1 MKKLLNKLLITIMI
15 VVLLFN
21 FVFIPQS
28 KALILDGGILM
39 KPFTSFALVI
49 LDNIAFAITMAV
61 GVMSNGMIDWVQD
74 WGQDAISALQD
85 SWSTD
90 QSLINNAISTLETA
104 TEITGMGFLTIE
116 DFFRNEL
123 EISNINIFKHMPSG
137 NVIDNVFD
145 DREDNENS
153 VINAVKISVASWYY
167 ALRNIAAVGL
177 LCVLIYVA
185 IRILLS
191 TVAED
196 KAHYK
201 DLLVDWVKA
210 ACLVILAHVLMMMIL
225 NIGDYIVEIF
235 TNMTSRYSSIAWV
248 RSKLILDWDATQI
261 MYLIMYGM
269 LIYYTI
275 VFTISYIKRFLYTM
289 LLIIIAPIVALVY
302 AFGKEGKNIFNKWL
316 KEFVLNAFLQPYHML
331 IYTVL
336 FGFVTSIASE
346 GNGFNSIYITIYSLI
361 VLHFI
366 KDAEKYY
373 RGLFGMNEGVAGI
386 GQSDTGVKT
395 IEKVVKKTTQAVQQV
410 AKVGLSV
417 ATLAIPGGAALGSAA
432 NAAQGA
438 QAANAA
444 NAAQDIGNVANGFG
458 GDDSPGLLPDGGPDG
473 PDGPDGGPD
482 NFGGGGNTFGVPN
495 RDEPLDGLNPDET
508 GTGNNGQG
516 TQGIEDNLENQ
527 NMRGQNLEVATVIAQ
542 SLESGQGNIR
552 TVDSSIMDVAAL
564 DAGGLRAGFVDANS
578 SRTNNHELKDEMTG
592 RVEKTRT
599 VIGSAFDTIAG
610 TNIGSTAAQAMNKGN
625 EIYQSRLA
633 MGESPEE
640 ARRNAALLGLDAAI
654 NGKEGDIV
662 GGIYTVNGQGNDAR
676 LQSGDGGTYAIT
688 DNSSSSA
695 TLNLESKDNSIKK
708 VEAKNE
714 TVVKPTGTSGG
725 NVNITQGAS
734 QAAMER
740 MIKDTM
746 KEIPG
751 MDKLPSGVADQIAGD
766 VAKELGKSGMND
778 IDMKDFEGLV
788 KDAMGKLNPS
798 EVTID
803 QVKRVENIEEI
814 ASATIK
820 GNISDTGKDNAVK
833 LDDSRNLHPELTDG
847 K

>member
-28 KALILDGGILM
+28 KAIDPGGILI
-39 KPFTSFALVI
+39 KPVSVFIVAI
-49 LDNIAFAITMAV
+49 LDATAFLVTMSVAV
-61 GVMSNGMIDWVQD
+61 VSNGAIDWLQD
-74 WGQDAISALQD
+74 WGGDAIDVIQN
-85 SWSTD
+85 SWASD
-90 QSLINNAISTLETA
+90 ENLVNNIGNALETA
-104 TEITGMGFLTIE
+104 REIPFLGFLCME
-116 DFFRNEL
+116 DFFSGDL
-123 EISNINIFKHMPSG
+123 EISQINIFKTMPSG
-137 NVIDNVFD
+137 NVIENIFD
-145 DREDNENS
+145 DTENNENN

-177 LCVLIYVA
+177 LCALIYMS
-185 IRILLS
+185 IRMLLS
-191 TVAED
+191 TIAED

-201 DLLVDWVKA
+201 DLLVDWLKA
-210 ACLVILAHVLMMMIL
+210 ACLVIFAHILMMIIL
-225 NIGDYIVEIF
+225 NIADYIVEILK
-235 TNMTSRYSSIAWV
+235 NMISTHSSLAWTRGQLV
-248 RSKLILDWDATQI
+248 LNFSMSQI
-261 MYLIMYGM
+261 VYIIMYGM
-269 LIYYTI
+269 LLYYTI
-275 VFTISYIKRFLYTM
+275 CFTLSYIKRFLYTM

-302 AFGKEGKNIFNKWL
+302 AFGKEGKSIFNKWL

-331 IYTVL
+331 IYIVL
-336 FGFVTSIASE
+336 FGFVASIASA
-346 GNGFNSIYITIYSLI
+346 GSSHSIFIAIYSII

-373 RGLFGMNEGVAGI
+373 RGLFGMNAGVAGI
-386 GQSDTGVKT
+386 GQVDTGAKT

-410 AKVGLSV
+410 AKIGISL
-417 ATLAIPGGAALGSAA
+417 ATLGIPTGAALSGAG
-432 NAAQGA
+432 NAAAGS
-438 QAANAA
+438 QAAKAA
-444 NAAQDIGNVANGFG
+444 DAAQNMGNVANGFG

-473 PDGPDGGPD
+473 PDGGPD
-482 NFGGGGNTFGVPN
+482 DFGGGGNTFNIPDPDDLSKGQN
-495 RDEPLDGLNPDET
+495 YGGTEDGDDGRNP
-508 GTGNNGQG
+508 
-516 TQGIEDNLENQ
+516 Q
-527 NMRGQNLEVATVIAQ
+527 NTRGQNLEVETVLAQ
-542 SLESGQGNIR
+542 NLESGQGNIGI
-552 TVDSSIMDVAAL
+552 VDSKIMDVGRL
-564 DAGGLRAGFVDANS
+564 DADGVRADLVEGND
-578 SRTNNHELKDEMTG
+578 SRGNVQGSRDEMSR
-592 RVEKTRT
+592 RVEKTRM

-662 GGIYTVNGQGNDAR
+662 GGIYTVDGQTGNNAR
-676 LQSGDGGTYAIT
+676 LQSRDGGTYAIT

-695 TLNLESKDNSIKK
+695 ILNLENKDNSTKK
-708 VEAKNE
+708 LEAKNE

-814 ASATIK
+814 ESATIK

>member
-1 MKKLLNKLLITIMI
+1 MKKLLNKLLITIMVI
-15 VVLLFN
+15 ILLFN

-28 KALILDGGILM
+28 KAIILDGGILM

-61 GVMSNGMIDWVQD
+61 GVMSNGMIDWLQD

-85 SWSTD
+85 SWATD
-90 QSLINNAISTLETA
+90 QSLIENAVSTLETA
-104 TEITGMGFLTIE
+104 VEITGMGFLTIE
-116 DFFRNEL
+116 DFFRGEL
-123 EISNINIFKHMPSG
+123 EISKINIFKSMPSG

-145 DREDNENS
+145 DTEDNENS
-153 VINAVKISVASWYY
+153 VINAVKISVVSWYY

-177 LCVLIYVA
+177 LCVLIYTA

-210 ACLVILAHVLMMMIL
+210 ACLVIFAHVLMMLIL

-235 TNMTSRYSSIAWV
+235 ANTTSRYSSIAWV

-269 LIYYTI
+269 LIYYTV

-289 LLIIIAPIVALVY
+289 LLIIIAPVVALVY
-302 AFGKEGKNIFNKWL
+302 AFGKDGKNIFNKWL

-346 GNGFNSIYITIYSLI
+346 GNGFNSIFITIYSLI

-432 NAAQGA
+432 NAAQAA
-438 QAANAA
+438 QATNAA
-444 NAAQDIGNVANGFG
+444 NTAQDMGNVANGFG
-458 GDDSPGLLPDGGPDG
+458 GDDSPGMMDEGLLPGGSPDDGPGGGPD
-473 PDGPDGGPD
+473 DL
-482 NFGGGGNTFGVPN
+482 GGGGNTFYIPDSDDLSEGKN
-495 RDEPLDGLNPDET
+495 YGGTEDGDDGRNP
-508 GTGNNGQG
+508 
-516 TQGIEDNLENQ
+516 Q
-527 NMRGQNLEVATVIAQ
+527 NTRGQNLEVETVLAQ
-542 SLESGQGNIR
+542 NLESGQGNIGI
-552 TVDSSIMDVAAL
+552 VDSKIMDVGRL
-564 DAGGLRAGFVDANS
+564 DADGVRADLVEGND
-578 SRTNNHELKDEMTG
+578 SRGNVQGSRDEMSR
-592 RVEKTRT
+592 RVEKTRM

-654 NGKEGDIV
+654 NGNEGDIV
-662 GGIYTVNGQGNDAR
+662 GGIYTKDQQTGNNAR
-676 LQSGDGGTYAIT
+676 EVREGIT
-688 DNSSSSA
+688 NTSIGNTNSSA
-695 TLNLESKDNSIKK
+695 TVNIESKDNSTKK
-708 VEAKNE
+708 LEAQQE
-714 TVVKPTGTSGG
+714 TIVQPAGARRGDINITKGTSEK
-725 NVNITQGAS
+725 
-734 QAAMER
+734 AMEK

-746 KEIPG
+746 KDIPG
-751 MDKLPSGVADQIAGD
+751 MSQLPSSVADQIAGD

-788 KDAMGKLNPS
+788 KDAMGKLDPS
-798 EVTID
+798 EVTIEQEIKAQNIINEGIGED
-803 QVKRVENIEEI
+803 NLKLGDTEN
-814 ASATIK
+814 K
-820 GNISDTGKDNAVK
+820 H
-833 LDDSRNLHPELTDG
+833 LELTDG
-847 K
+847 Q